1 MKDTK
6 LLCSTFLS
14 RTKCF
19 FIFKTL
25 LPITPHHLT
34 IKTSISS
41 KNPCKQSMTSLVGV
55 PHQLQSLLLFIFSEI
70 LLNNI
75 NFFGTMDYS
84 SWGLKN
90 RIGSKNSC
98 MQVENYVKYMQTK
111 FGGCRFFGFGNFAP
125 VLVNFKMAT
134 I

>member
-1 MKDTK
+1 
-6 LLCSTFLS
+6 
-14 RTKCF
+14 
-19 FIFKTL
+19 
-25 LPITPHHLT
+25 
-34 IKTSISS
+34 
-41 KNPCKQSMTSLVGV
+41 
-55 PHQLQSLLLFIFSEI
+55 
-70 LLNNI
+70 
-75 NFFGTMDYS
+75 MDYS

-134 I
+134 IWIPLDHGLSMGVKK